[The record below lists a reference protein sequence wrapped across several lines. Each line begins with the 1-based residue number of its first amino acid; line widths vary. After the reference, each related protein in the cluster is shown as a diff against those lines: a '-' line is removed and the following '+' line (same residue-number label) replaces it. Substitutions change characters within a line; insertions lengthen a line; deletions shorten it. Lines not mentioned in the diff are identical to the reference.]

1 MEKAHGN
8 GDTDH
13 IVGKG
18 PEEVLLD
25 IADGGAGKLNG
36 GSHIRQSV
44 AHEDDVSRL
53 DGHICTI
60 SDGHPDMGLGQG
72 WGIVDAISD
81 HGHMPACFLE
91 FF

>member
-25 IADGGAGKLNG
+25 IADGGAGKLNSG
-36 GSHIRQSV
+36 
-44 AHEDDVSRL
+44 
-53 DGHICTI
+53 GHICQRLLTTAERA
-60 SDGHPDMGLGQG
+60 SL
-72 WGIVDAISD
+72 A
-81 HGHMPACFLE
+81 
-91 FF
+91 

>member
-25 IADGGAGKLNG
+25 IADGGAGKLNSG
-36 GSHIRQSV
+36 GHIRQSV
-44 AHEDDVSRL
+44 AHEDNVR
-53 DGHICTI
+53 
-60 SDGHPDMGLGQG
+60 
-72 WGIVDAISD
+72 
-81 HGHMPACFLE
+81 
-91 FF
+91 